1 MRVADAVSG
10 LRLLAADIT
19 LLCHDCLDPFKTLL
33 ELGIITDWALAD
45 NLYRASRQGKLASSF
60 RKTKGGGGQM
70 ANLSKSTLVE
80 SVLVL
85 ALMGIVAGA
94 VGGLA
99 VGVATSPK
107 AQSSSTPGK

>member
-1 MRVADAVSG
+1 
-10 LRLLAADIT
+10 
-19 LLCHDCLDPFKTLL
+19 
-33 ELGIITDWALAD
+33 
-45 NLYRASRQGKLASSF
+45 
-60 RKTKGGGGQM
+60 M